1 VYFWEEVFARRRALI
16 AGREIVL
23 GHVRSLTGYLK
34 FGLQLLAFLGVMEA
48 LVQSYFHREI
58 FTVCF
63 ALGALWPVF
72 HGFGFIRSHALLS
85 VTWVL
90 GCGLMSTFT
99 LLPVIKVENID
110 TITYGG
116 VVMFLTGVLYLLF
129 EDNIIGNCGRNAIG
143 RVGSRVIMGIQI
155 GMVLLALIVTRS
167 TVTSLQ
173 ARQGVPFGNIVV
185 GWIVLVASLSLP
197 FFHRLYPN
205 SHYLHRLMIIFLT
218 FSPTFIILTISWEGL
233 FYFVFCMTIVT
244 WVRLEHAIYVHTKA
258 DIAVQPT
265 GNGSITKPSTG
276 TATVD
281 GETFHYRALTLS
293 DVRVALFFF
302 FLLQAAFFST
312 GNVASIST
320 FSLDSVRRLVPVF
333 SPFSQ
338 GALLILQILIPF
350 AIISANLGIL
360 NRRLEVPPSALFMVV
375 MAISDI
381 MTLNFFFMVRDE
393 GSWLDIGMT
402 ISHFCIASALCTFVA
417 GLEFLSEQFV
427 SGVDVNPT
435 IAAVG
440 SAVVQAMDEVAEC
453 GHEADLKKPEPKKI
467 QSNGNGAKQGKS
479 KSKGKAKGKKTGFS

>member
-1 VYFWEEVFARRRALI
+1 V
-16 AGREIVL
+16 
-23 GHVRSLTGYLK
+23 S
-34 FGLQLLAFLGVMEA
+34 
-48 LVQSYFHREI
+48 S
-58 FTVCF
+58 
-63 ALGALWPVF
+63 P
-72 HGFGFIRSHALLS
+72 
-85 VTWVL
+85 
-90 GCGLMSTFT
+90 
-99 LLPVIKVENID
+99 
-110 TITYGG
+110 
-116 VVMFLTGVLYLLF
+116 
-129 EDNIIGNCGRNAIG
+129 RNANPI
-143 RVGSRVIMGIQI
+143 S
-155 GMVLLALIVTRS
+155 
-167 TVTSLQ
+167 
-173 ARQGVPFGNIVV
+173 
-185 GWIVLVASLSLP
+185 VASLTLP

-244 WVRLEHAIYVHTKA
+244 WVRLEHAIYVHGAGDLKKLNNPGVT
-258 DIAVQPT
+258 
-265 GNGSITKPSTG
+265 
-276 TATVD
+276 TVN
-281 GETFHYRALTLS
+281 GETFYYRALTLS

-302 FLLQAAFFST
+302 FLLQSAFFST

-333 SPFSQ
+333 DPFAQ

-427 SGVDVNPT
+427 SGVDFAPT
-435 IAAVG
+435 VAAVG
-440 SAVVQAMDEVAEC
+440 AAVVQTIEEVTEC
-453 GHEADLKKPEPKKI
+453 GHEDLKEPKKP
-467 QSNGNGAKQGKS
+467 QSNGSKQSKL
-479 KSKGKAKGKKTGFS
+479 KSKGKGKGKSGKNGWS